1 MSKHHDHDHHDH
13 DHAHH
18 HDHDHGHGHAHG
30 HHHHHGDPNTMGRA
44 FAIAIVLNL
53 AFVGIEFFYGFLAN
67 STALMADAGHNLSDV
82 LGLMLAWGAA
92 ILAKRAPNNRYTYG
106 LRSTSM
112 LAALFNAMLLM
123 AACGGIAW
131 EAVQQLL
138 HPDPVAGLTVSVVAG
153 VGILVNGFSAWLF
166 MAGSKDDI
174 NIRGAYLHMA
184 ADAAISLGVL
194 VAGVVVRYTGWNW
207 LDPAVSMVIVAI
219 IVYSTWSL
227 LKQSLRMMLAA
238 VPDNVDRAKIE
249 QFLNSQ
255 PGVSSVCDLHIWAMS
270 TTENALTVQLVT
282 PAGYPGD
289 GAIDAISKALRE
301 DFSIQHSTLQ
311 VRTGASEQEC
321 CLQAPVAAP
330 AAHAHAH

>member
-1 MSKHHDHDHHDH
+1 
-13 DHAHH
+13 
-18 HDHDHGHGHAHG
+18 
-30 HHHHHGDPNTMGRA
+30 MGRA
-44 FAIAIVLNL
+44 FAIAIVLNT
-53 AFVGIEFFYGFLAN
+53 AFVAIEFFYGFLAN

-92 ILAKRAPNNRYTYG
+92 ILARRAPNQRYTYG

-123 AACGGIAW
+123 AACGGIAF

-194 VAGVVVRYTGWNW
+194 VAGVIVRYTAWNW
-207 LDPAVSMVIVAI
+207 LDPLVSMIIVAF
-219 IVYSTWSL
+219 IVASTWSL

-238 VPDNVDRAKIE
+238 VPDNVDRAEIE
-249 QFLNSQ
+249 QFLRSR
-255 PGVSSVCDLHIWAMS
+255 PGVTKVCDLHIWAMS
-270 TTENALTVQLVT
+270 TTENALTAQLVT

-289 GAIDAISKALRE
+289 NVMDAISKELRE
-301 DFSIQHSTLQ
+301 EFSIKHSTLQ

-321 CLQAPVAAP
+321 CLNE
-330 AAHAHAH
+330 AAHAH